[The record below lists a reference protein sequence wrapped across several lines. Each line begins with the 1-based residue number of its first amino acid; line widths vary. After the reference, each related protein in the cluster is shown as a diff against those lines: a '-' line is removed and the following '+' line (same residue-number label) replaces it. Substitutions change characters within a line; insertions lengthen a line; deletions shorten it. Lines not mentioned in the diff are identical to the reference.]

1 MHNGISSNSPMA
13 VPKVA
18 VPRTLDGGDYRFFYW
33 CRHYLGDALLT
44 ANEWEVAVMQDVY
57 AGSVKFGNHI
67 CLPQVCWKGRFKK
80 IHFCRML
87 YWHWRRSINAKGA
100 EVMKRAHGLLLQ
112 RAWGGTGFPP
122 VQQALPNP
130 GTPLLE
136 INFPFFFKLTPAVL
150 LGPRCNHDLGV
161 LLRLPVLPEKLM
173 TVLLQP
179 RHRSGEPR
187 KPDVHD
193 RMEATCEEVLNR
205 ITGWSHASVL
215 QNRAFQE
222 GQGKVSGRKPC
233 GDRANSSEQN
243 VSFRDGAFC
252 GSDALRSSHGDDVGM
267 GASIL
272 GVGSMEGGGVA
283 SAATQ
288 RPALETAQDGD
299 FARDGSMVRDL

>member
-18 VPRTLDGGDYRFFYW
+18 VPRTLEGGDFRFFYW
-33 CRHYLGDALLT
+33 CRQYLGDALLT

-136 INFPFFFKLTPAVL
+136 INFPFFFKTDTSSFVGA
-150 LGPRCNHDLGV
+150 
-161 LLRLPVLPEKLM
+161 
-173 TVLLQP
+173 TLQ
-179 RHRSGEPR
+179 S
-187 KPDVHD
+187 
-193 RMEATCEEVLNR
+193 
-205 ITGWSHASVL
+205 
-215 QNRAFQE
+215 
-222 GQGKVSGRKPC
+222 
-233 GDRANSSEQN
+233 
-243 VSFRDGAFC
+243 
-252 GSDALRSSHGDDVGM
+252 
-267 GASIL
+267 
-272 GVGSMEGGGVA
+272 
-283 SAATQ
+283 
-288 RPALETAQDGD
+288 
-299 FARDGSMVRDL
+299 